1 MVATSELLRPTTHP
15 HPEVTTAGRVGRIAV
30 IVAIALVPVAVPGL
44 LGGNQ
49 AQGFCMLNNILR

>member
-30 IVAIALVPVAVPGL
+30 ATRRSPALSSGSCS
-44 LGGNQ
+44 GR
-49 AQGFCMLNNILR
+49 MLR